1 MTRRALV
8 IMASILIDTIIS
20 VIEAFIIMLLWNWLV
35 VSIFSAPAISF
46 WVAFGIL
53 CVLNLIG
60 SFFRSGN

>member
-8 IMASILIDTIIS
+8 IFVSILTDIIIS
-20 VIEAFIIMLLWNWLV
+20 VVETLVIMFLWNWLA

-53 CVLNLIG
+53 CVFNIIS